1 MKKIP
6 FSDIRGIMVGN
17 AQDSVAKTGV
27 TVFLFPEQAP
37 AAVTVLGGGPASRE
51 TPLLEPER
59 NVQPLDALVLAGGS
73 TFGLEASHGVMDCLE
88 SRGIGFFTGDT
99 HVPIICQSDIY
110 DLGYGSGAVRPD
122 KEMGRRACEDALGG
136 GRAMSGSVGAGTGAT
151 VGKPRGLSQAQKSGM
166 GYAAAQ
172 LGALQIGAVAVVNAY
187 GDIFHKG
194 RKVAG
199 MLLPDRSGFADSTE
213 ALLEMQPSNL
223 FTGNTTLVAV
233 FANADLAGPA
243 LKKVSGMAAAGMA
256 RAIRPV
262 FTMADGDTVYA
273 LSVGSEKVAAD
284 VNVVGTLAAELVE
297 EAIFD
302 AVESSRIPDEE
313 YLKVIG

>member
-6 FSDIRGIMVGN
+6 FSNIAGIKVGN
-17 AQDSVAKTGV
+17 AQDRNAMTGV
-27 TVFLFPEQAP
+27 TVFLFPEPAP

-51 TPLLEPER
+51 TELLSPER
-59 NVQPLDALVLAGGS
+59 NVQPLHALVLSGGS
-73 TFGLEASHGVMDCLE
+73 SFGLEASHGVMECLE

-99 HVPIICQSDIY
+99 HVPIVCQSDIY
-110 DLGYGSGAVRPD
+110 DLSYGSSGVRPD
-122 KEMGRRACEDALGG
+122 KAMGRLACENALAGG
-136 GRAMSGSVGAGTGAT
+136 SALSGNVGAGTGAT
-151 VGKPRGLSQAQKSGM
+151 VGKPCGMARGQKSGI

-172 LGALQIGAVAVVNAY
+172 LGGLQVGAAAVVNAY
-187 GDIFHKG
+187 GDIFHHG

-223 FTGNTTLVAV
+223 FTGNTTLIAV
-233 FANADLAGPA
+233 FTNAKLSGPA

-273 LSVGSEKVAAD
+273 LSVGSEKVDAD
-284 VNVVGTLAAELVE
+284 VNVVGTLAAEVVE
-297 EAIFD
+297 DAIND
-302 AVESSRIPDEE
+302 AVESSRIPEEE
-313 YLKVIG
+313 YLKAIG